1 MTTELKNSNVA
12 NSGRTSD
19 RFLRL
24 PEVLERCGVSKMTI
38 IRWEGCGRFPKRVK
52 IGANTVV
59 WRESEIER
67 WIAVGG
73 SVAAIQMGDE

>member
-1 MTTELKNSNVA
+1 MTTELKISSAA
-12 NSGRTSD
+12 NSGRASD

-24 PEVLERCGVSKMTI
+24 PEVLQRCGVSKMTI
-38 IRWEGCGRFPKRVK
+38 IRWEGRGRFPKRLK

-59 WRESEIER
+59 WRESDIER

-73 SVAAIQMGDE
+73 SVAAIQLDDE